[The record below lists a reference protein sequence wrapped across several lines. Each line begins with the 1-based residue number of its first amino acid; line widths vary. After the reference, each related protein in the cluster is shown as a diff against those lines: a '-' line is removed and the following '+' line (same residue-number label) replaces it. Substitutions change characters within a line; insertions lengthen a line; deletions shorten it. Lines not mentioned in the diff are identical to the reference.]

1 MSLSVF
7 ATIFVF
13 MGGVILA
20 LVAMIYNVLA
30 ERIKN
35 ITKTHNDL
43 AVNLS
48 SIKTDIKWIKK
59 KLYEV

>member
-1 MSLSVF
+1 MSLQLF

-13 MGGVILA
+13 MGGIVLA
-20 LVAMIYNVLA
+20 LVAVIYKILA
-30 ERIKN
+30 ERINN

-48 SIKTDIKWIKK
+48 SIKTDIKWIKQ
-59 KLYEV
+59 KLNQV

>member
-1 MSLSVF
+1 MTLQLF

-13 MGGVILA
+13 MSGIVLA
-20 LVAMIYNVLA
+20 LVAVIYKILA
-30 ERIKN
+30 ERINN

-48 SIKTDIKWIKK
+48 SIKTDIKWIKQ
-59 KLYEV
+59 KLNQV

>member
-1 MSLSVF
+1 MSLQLF

-13 MGGVILA
+13 MSGIVLA
-20 LVAMIYNVLA
+20 LVAVIYKILA
-30 ERIKN
+30 ERINN

-48 SIKTDIKWIKK
+48 SIKTDIKWIKQ
-59 KLYEV
+59 KLNNV